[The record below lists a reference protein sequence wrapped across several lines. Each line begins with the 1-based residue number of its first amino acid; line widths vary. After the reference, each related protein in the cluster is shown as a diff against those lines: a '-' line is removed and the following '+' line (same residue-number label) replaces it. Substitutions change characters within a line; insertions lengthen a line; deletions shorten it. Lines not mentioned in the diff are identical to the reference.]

1 MSEDVVEKA
10 SAVVLV
16 LVVLAVFAALFR
28 LVLEHWAYSI
38 LIVAVA
44 IGVWYLSTSVKR
56 DWKH

>member
-1 MSEDVVEKA
+1 MSEEVVEKA
-10 SAVVLV
+10 SALVLV
-16 LVVLAVFAALFR
+16 LVVLAVLVALFR

-44 IGVWYLSTSVKR
+44 IAAWYLNSSVKR